1 MKNLSFAPNTGYV
14 LSELI
19 VDGNAVTTASSYE
32 FTNVSNNHT
41 ITATFSP
48 ISYTIKYNG
57 NGATSGSMSDSSH
70 TYGVAKTLTTNSF
83 SRTGYN
89 FLGWSTS
96 SSATTA
102 TYTEGQSV
110 SNLTT
115 TNGATVNLYAV
126 WGETLVLTTPT
137 GSPVSTTEISVSISG
152 TLGSGSG
159 DIIYKLYVGGT
170 YKSTVT
176 GASGKTVTLNA
187 TGLTASTTYNCY
199 VIATSKINS
208 AVTAT
213 SSTVSVKTYAC
224 MGDTYQCTLPTSACS
239 TCGGWG
245 TTSDVYNSGNS
256 SYCSTCGTSE
266 PLIVCSCGAYGY
278 FANCGTWYKSGTTDA
293 SGKVI
298 SGHVTEYSIHGYCT
312 LCSNCNGAIY
322 LTNPVTGYTLIRC
335 QHGQSGAHKYC
346 AHGEFGPHY

>member
-1 MKNLSFAPNTGYV
+1 M

-19 VDGNAVTTASSYE
+19 VDGNAVTTASSYTFE
-32 FTNVSNNHT
+32 NVTSNHT

-48 ISYTIKYNG
+48 IRYTIKYNG

-96 SSATTA
+96 SSIATV
-102 TYTEGQSV
+102 TYTDGQNI

-126 WGETLVLTTPT
+126 WGDTLVLATPKGT
-137 GSPVSTTEISVSISG
+137 PINTDELSVSVNG
-152 TLGSGSG
+152 VLGSGSG

-187 TGLTASTTYNCY
+187 TGLTANTTYNCY
-199 VIATSKINS
+199 VLATSKINS

-245 TTSDVYNSGNS
+245 EIGSTYTSEENCTFCNATTTHIVSPNGCYG
-256 SYCSTCGTSE
+256 YCS
-266 PLIVCSCGAYGY
+266 VCTIAGYGP
-278 FANCGTWYKSGTTDA
+278 GGD
-293 SGKVI
+293 
-298 SGHVTEYSIHGYCT
+298 GHRIGCNKCYS
-312 LCSNCNGAIY
+312 CNGAVY
-322 LTNPVTGYTLIRC
+322 LKYGNLNWVSC
-335 QHGQSGAHKYC
+335 QHGKNEAHTYC
-346 AHGEFGPHY
+346 SHGEFGPHY

>member
-1 MKNLSFAPNTGYV
+1 M

-19 VDGNAVTTASSYE
+19 VDGNAVTTASSYTFE
-32 FTNVSNNHT
+32 NVTSNHT

-48 ISYTIKYNG
+48 IRYTIKYNG

-96 SSATTA
+96 SSIATV
-102 TYTEGQSV
+102 TYTDGQSV

-176 GASGKTVTLNA
+176 GASGNKVTLNA
-187 TGLTASTTYNCY
+187 TGLTANTTYSCY
-199 VIATSKINS
+199 VVATSKINS

-213 SSTVSVKTYAC
+213 SSTVSVKTY
-224 MGDTYQCTLPTSACS
+224 
-239 TCGGWG
+239 TCDGTG
-245 TTSDVYNSGNS
+245 TTCSGPNASVIS
-256 SYCSTCGTSE
+256 SCPGPDTGHTGMFGFKAISLASVSSWTCSNCGNECTSE
-266 PLIVCSCGAYGY
+266 SAYGCNCGALIQYSCT
-278 FANCGTWYKSGTTDA
+278 NCGYSYVSFNSPIIHTD
-293 SGKVI
+293 
-298 SGHVTEYSIHGYCT
+298 TLCYSNMCTACDGGIQGSSAENPTYYCKHGYTSSHSICSHGYCT
-312 LCSNCNGAIY
+312 
-322 LTNPVTGYTLIRC
+322 
-335 QHGQSGAHKYC
+335 
-346 AHGEFGPHY
+346 PHN